1 MTALDGCFSTSGLV
15 SRGQT
20 LPRGRVWPRE
30 TTQFGLGAEWYK
42 KACAIAI
49 RLFTEN
55 CMEEATT
62 KASEMIPK
70 RV

>member
-49 RLFTEN
+49 RHFTEN
-55 CMEEATT
+55 W
-62 KASEMIPK
+62 KK
-70 RV
+70 RRQKRAR